1 MYTIQLDN
9 DWLYYPGDTDAVLID
24 PILSLEVGKAGSLT
38 FTCPPANPLY
48 GAFENRKSMVS
59 VFEDSTEIFYGEVRS
74 QTVDFQKNKKV
85 ICAGVLSFLADTVQP
100 QAEFHNK
107 TPRQMLSAFLAEH
120 NSKVEDRK
128 KFTLGSVTV
137 TDPNDSLYRYTDFET
152 TYDAIMDKLTGR
164 LGGYLKCRHEDGLLY
179 LDWLNLDEIGEY
191 VSQPIAFGL
200 NLLDYSQ
207 SLSADE
213 IVTVVIPLGKE
224 IETEDSEAVLKEYTN
239 IKSINGGDDYL
250 VSTEA
255 YERFGWVCSVQHFPD
270 VTVPENLM
278 RKGSEW
284 LSDAQFESLTLEL
297 TALDLSVLGEE
308 YPSIHCGDRVR
319 CVASPYGMDRVF
331 PLMQQTIPLQRPGE
345 ATLTLGENRVQS
357 YSEQVSSTYKTI
369 VENSETQRK
378 IDNSRIQS
386 AIDNLS
392 AQMGISTGGYKLTE
406 YDSEGRWLRDLY
418 MNTPD
423 KNTATKVLQVNM
435 NGIGGSSNGYAGP
448 YNVGMTLDGQIYGDR
463 IVSGSISA
471 EKLDVSYTSQVESKI
486 SAAESN
492 AISDTN
498 QKLKNYYTI
507 SEINSKLSV
516 TDRKIEASVETVN
529 QSLLEKNGN
538 YYGSYTPSLSN
549 APASSWNYN
558 SLREAHKGDFFFNT
572 TNGYAYRF
580 TERRPCLQITFS
592 ANSKTESASY
602 DWVQIFYEFDGKFY
616 ALPKLGGTIGS
627 TTVYVP
633 AASFWVYWRTD
644 GSVHDFYGFAITSV
658 SVSSSNQEINSEVST
673 LPTDAG
679 TAEVLSG
686 TSYPE
691 SEHSPYSDNA
701 RKLWKYEYSGGIS
714 TSASYS
720 WERVKDSDIT
730 AAKTA
735 ADNAISR
742 ITVAENSISSMV
754 KKGEFGTYMQQNYNS
769 FLLGFNNNSSYV
781 KITENEIGLYNGA
794 INDSSK
800 RTVFNHEGL
809 HFYRDNYYVGKVGTN
824 QYTYNASQKG
834 LVIDLDTDGKYIALA
849 RRKTSTSTTFDSA
862 LTYARA
868 GAMGYANEGL
878 YLGCN
883 MDCSGWKLHNMSWDD
898 GSGGATY
905 GVTATMN
912 FVQVKEVS
920 GGGIDAWYSRGQ
932 MVFQNGILTYLRH
945 SD

>member
-1 MYTIQLDN
+1 MNT
-9 DWLYYPGDTDAVLID
+9 
-24 PILSLEVGKAGSLT
+24 
-38 FTCPPANPLY
+38 
-48 GAFENRKSMVS
+48 
-59 VFEDSTEIFYGEVRS
+59 GE
-74 QTVDFQKNKKV
+74 
-85 ICAGVLSFLADTVQP
+85 
-100 QAEFHNK
+100 
-107 TPRQMLSAFLAEH
+107 
-120 NSKVEDRK
+120 
-128 KFTLGSVTV
+128 
-137 TDPNDSLYRYTDFET
+137 
-152 TYDAIMDKLTGR
+152 
-164 LGGYLKCRHEDGLLY
+164 
-179 LDWLNLDEIGEY
+179 
-191 VSQPIAFGL
+191 
-200 NLLDYSQ
+200 
-207 SLSADE
+207 
-213 IVTVVIPLGKE
+213 
-224 IETEDSEAVLKEYTN
+224 
-239 IKSINGGDDYL
+239 
-250 VSTEA
+250 
-255 YERFGWVCSVQHFPD
+255 
-270 VTVPENLM
+270 
-278 RKGSEW
+278 
-284 LSDAQFESLTLEL
+284 
-297 TALDLSVLGEE
+297 
-308 YPSIHCGDRVR
+308 
-319 CVASPYGMDRVF
+319 
-331 PLMQQTIPLQRPGE
+331 
-345 ATLTLGENRVQS
+345 
-357 YSEQVSSTYKTI
+357 
-369 VENSETQRK
+369 
-378 IDNSRIQS
+378 
-386 AIDNLS
+386 
-392 AQMGISTGGYKLTE
+392 GGYKLTE

-549 APASSWNYN
+549 APASSWNYS
-558 SLREAHKGDFFFNT
+558 SLREAHCGDFFYNT

-580 TERRPCLQITFS
+580 TARRQCLQITFS
-592 ANSKTESASY
+592 ADSRTESPNY
-602 DWVQIFYEFDGKFY
+602 DWVQIFYESGGVIY

-627 TTVYVP
+627 TTVYDP

-644 GSVHDFYGFAITSV
+644 SSVHDYYSFAITSV
-658 SVSSSNQEINSEVST
+658 SASSTYQEVNDTVTS

-679 TAEVLSG
+679 TAEILSG
-686 TSYPE
+686 TNYPQ
-691 SEHSPYSDNA
+691 SEHSPYSDNV
-701 RKLWKYEYSGGIS
+701 RKLWKYEFSGSIS
-714 TSASYS
+714 TSLSYS

-742 ITVAENSISSMV
+742 ITVAENSISTMV
-754 KKGEFGTYMQQNYNS
+754 KKGDFGTYMQQNYNS
-769 FLLGFNNNSSYV
+769 FLLGFNNNSGYV

-794 INDSSK
+794 INDSRK

-824 QYTYNASQKG
+824 QYTYNAAQKG
-834 LVIDLDTDGKYIALA
+834 LVIDLDSDGKYIALA
-849 RRKTSTSTTFDSA
+849 RRQTPTSTTFDSA

>member
-1 MYTIQLDN
+1 MNT
-9 DWLYYPGDTDAVLID
+9 
-24 PILSLEVGKAGSLT
+24 
-38 FTCPPANPLY
+38 
-48 GAFENRKSMVS
+48 
-59 VFEDSTEIFYGEVRS
+59 GE
-74 QTVDFQKNKKV
+74 
-85 ICAGVLSFLADTVQP
+85 
-100 QAEFHNK
+100 
-107 TPRQMLSAFLAEH
+107 
-120 NSKVEDRK
+120 
-128 KFTLGSVTV
+128 
-137 TDPNDSLYRYTDFET
+137 
-152 TYDAIMDKLTGR
+152 
-164 LGGYLKCRHEDGLLY
+164 
-179 LDWLNLDEIGEY
+179 
-191 VSQPIAFGL
+191 
-200 NLLDYSQ
+200 
-207 SLSADE
+207 
-213 IVTVVIPLGKE
+213 
-224 IETEDSEAVLKEYTN
+224 
-239 IKSINGGDDYL
+239 
-250 VSTEA
+250 
-255 YERFGWVCSVQHFPD
+255 
-270 VTVPENLM
+270 
-278 RKGSEW
+278 
-284 LSDAQFESLTLEL
+284 
-297 TALDLSVLGEE
+297 
-308 YPSIHCGDRVR
+308 
-319 CVASPYGMDRVF
+319 
-331 PLMQQTIPLQRPGE
+331 
-345 ATLTLGENRVQS
+345 
-357 YSEQVSSTYKTI
+357 
-369 VENSETQRK
+369 
-378 IDNSRIQS
+378 
-386 AIDNLS
+386 
-392 AQMGISTGGYKLTE
+392 GGYKLTE

-602 DWVQIFYEFDGKFY
+602 DWVQIFYEFDGKIY
-616 ALPKLGGTIGS
+616 ALPKLGGTIGN
-627 TTVYVP
+627 TTIYVP

-769 FLLGFNNNSSYV
+769 FLLG
-781 KITENEIGLYNGA
+781 IA
-794 INDSSK
+794 
-800 RTVFNHEGL
+800 
-809 HFYRDNYYVGKVGTN
+809 GKQT
-824 QYTYNASQKG
+824 
-834 LVIDLDTDGKYIALA
+834 
-849 RRKTSTSTTFDSA
+849 
-862 LTYARA
+862 
-868 GAMGYANEGL
+868 
-878 YLGCN
+878 
-883 MDCSGWKLHNMSWDD
+883 
-898 GSGGATY
+898 
-905 GVTATMN
+905 
-912 FVQVKEVS
+912 
-920 GGGIDAWYSRGQ
+920 
-932 MVFQNGILTYLRH
+932 
-945 SD
+945 